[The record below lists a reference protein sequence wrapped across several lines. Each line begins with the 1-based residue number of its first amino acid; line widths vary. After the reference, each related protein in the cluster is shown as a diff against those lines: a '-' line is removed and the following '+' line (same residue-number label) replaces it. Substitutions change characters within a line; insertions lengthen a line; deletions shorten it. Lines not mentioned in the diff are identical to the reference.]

1 MVTKQRVI
9 MSHFFRANV
18 EDVLFCEW
26 QDGGPIRRQRQL
38 SLLSSDWAEMG
49 SPEVITVTIEPGDLL
64 NDDAS

>member
-18 EDVLFCEW
+18 EDVLFGEW
-26 QDGGPIRRQRQL
+26 PAGLGRQRQL
-38 SLLSSDWAEMG
+38 SLRPCDWAEMG
-49 SPEVITVTIEPGDLL
+49 SPEVITVTIQPSDLL